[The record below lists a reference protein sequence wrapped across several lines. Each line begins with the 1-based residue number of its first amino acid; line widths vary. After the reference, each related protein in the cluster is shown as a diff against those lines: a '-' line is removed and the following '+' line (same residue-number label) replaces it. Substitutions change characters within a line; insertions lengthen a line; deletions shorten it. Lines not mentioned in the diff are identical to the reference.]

1 MNRQVVNLNRF
12 KLAHESG
19 GTAGGATYET
29 ALEEL
34 RFGPKLHLSAY

>member
-12 KLAHESG
+12 KLAHEIG
-19 GTAGGATYET
+19 GGGGAGYET
-29 ALEEL
+29 TLEEL